1 MPALPPA
8 ILRPLLAAAV
18 VLASLVAATQ
28 WTAALLA
35 WHPALGAPWLDL
47 LGLKLYAPWKVFS
60 WWLAFGAQAPGVFAR
75 TGTLAALGGVAA
87 GLVASGGAARR
98 AGHGTPSTIYG
109 SARWAR
115 SADVR
120 DAGLLSGTGVVLGVR
135 EGRYLRHDGPEH
147 VLAVAPTRSG
157 KGVGLVVP
165 TLMTWPGSAVI
176 HDIKGENW
184 QLTAGW
190 RSRFSH
196 CLLLDPTSPVSA
208 RFNPLLEVR
217 KGVHEVRDVH
227 NVADILIDPEGARPW
242 RDHWEKSAHSLPTGA
257 ILHVLYAEEEKT
269 LARVAAFL
277 ADPARSTR
285 RTMWVM
291 LTTNHLGTESNPR
304 AHPTVASAA
313 RELLNKTDNE
323 RSGVVSTAMTLLG
336 LYRDPIVARMT
347 LGSDWRIADLL
358 GAARP
363 VSLYLVVPPSDISR
377 TRPLVR
383 LILNQIGRRLTERYD
398 AHHAAPDARQLL
410 FMLDEFPA
418 LGRLDFFESA
428 LAYLAAYRVRAFLVA
443 QSLHQIDKAYGHNHS
458 ILDNCHVRVA
468 FTPNDERTAKR
479 LSDTLGTST
488 QLRAQRNLSGRRLS
502 AWLSHMTVSEQ
513 ETPRPLLTPGEILQL
528 PASDALVMVSGH
540 PPIRALY
547 AAPSQVTDIALEP
560 GEKLVSVSAGDTVRW
575 VVGDTTSGEGK
586 QAQVHILVKPIGAD
600 LETNLVM
607 TTDRRTYHL
616 EMRSSEKTYMAS
628 VSWTYPASELLA
640 LKKQRTEA
648 DADWGPRL
656 RRPLSSA
663 AAMRLPPGSCSGRG
677 CASMRPSD
685 RDSLSSCW
693 SPSSGAKAAGTRQR
707 SAWHG
712 GPYLSTQPN

>member
-1 MPALPPA
+1 MSGLSSPP
-8 ILRPLLAAAV
+8 RSCWPP
-18 VLASLVAATQ
+18 SSAATQ

-35 WHPALGAPWLDL
+35 YQPALGTPWLDL
-47 LGLKLYAPWKVFS
+47 LGLKLYAPWKLFS

-87 GLVASGGAARR
+87 GLVASGGAAWR
-98 AGHGTPSTIYG
+98 AGHGSSSTTYG
-109 SARWAR
+109 SARWAS

-120 DAGLLSGTGVVLGVR
+120 EAGLFAGKGIVLGVR
-135 EGRYLRHDGPEH
+135 DGRYLRHDGPEH

-190 RSRFSH
+190 RSQFSH
-196 CLLLDPTSPVSA
+196 CLLLDPTNPLSA

-217 KGVHEVRDVH
+217 KGFNEVRDVH
-227 NVADILIDPEGARPW
+227 NIADILIDPEGARAW
-242 RDHWEKSAHSLPTGA
+242 RDHWEKSAHSLLTGA

-269 LARVAAFL
+269 LARVASFL
-277 ADPARSTR
+277 SDPARSIR

-291 LTTNHLGTESNPR
+291 LTTNHLGTEDRPR
-304 AHPTVASAA
+304 VHPAVAQSA

-336 LYRDPIVARMT
+336 LYRDPIIARMT
-347 LGSDWRIADLL
+347 SASDWRIADLL
-358 GAARP
+358 GAERP
-363 VSLYLVVPPSDISR
+363 VSLYLGVPPSDISR

-398 AHHAAPDARQLL
+398 ANHADSEARQLL

-443 QSLHQIDKAYGHNHS
+443 QSLHQIDKAYGLNHS

-528 PASDALVMVSGH
+528 PAE
-540 PPIRALY
+540 RC
-547 AAPSQVTDIALEP
+547 
-560 GEKLVSVSAGDTVRW
+560 AGDGLRPPADP
-575 VVGDTTSGEGK
+575 GR
-586 QAQVHILVKPIGAD
+586 QAQV
-600 LETNLVM
+600 
-607 TTDRRTYHL
+607 
-616 EMRSSEKTYMAS
+616 
-628 VSWTYPASELLA
+628 
-640 LKKQRTEA
+640 
-648 DADWGPRL
+648 L
-656 RRPLSSA
+656 RRPQLPRPPPRRPRPGAGPVPRCAARAPRRLVRHQEHRASQAAQGLVGAGDGRRGSA
-663 AAMRLPPGSCSGRG
+663 AHARARSRAHPREER
-677 CASMRPSD
+677 ARPAQ
-685 RDSLSSCW
+685 R
-693 SPSSGAKAAGTRQR
+693 PAAVRRAGARAREGHRR
-707 SAWHG
+707 R
-712 GPYLSTQPN
+712 